1 LYRTAIK
8 AKQKACRFELCAFVF
23 YQKPPMAAK
32 RRSQRLPKDSFLPPE
47 NIWDLLRKTQEKRAQ
62 MRSNFPKSSFLVEFY
77 NSARTYFEEKC

>member
-1 LYRTAIK
+1 VCI
-8 AKQKACRFELCAFVF
+8 CI
-23 YQKPPMAAK
+23 
-32 RRSQRLPKDSFLPPE
+32 LPKTADGGKKAQPTAAPDSFLPPE